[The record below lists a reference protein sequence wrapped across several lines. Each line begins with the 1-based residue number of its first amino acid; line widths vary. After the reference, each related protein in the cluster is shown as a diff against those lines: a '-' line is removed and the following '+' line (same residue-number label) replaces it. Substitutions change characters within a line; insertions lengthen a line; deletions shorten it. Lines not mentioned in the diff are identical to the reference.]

1 MDSEAIFAPWWI
13 IVWRIMDLVVGLT
26 MIFSATIELWYR
38 QPKDAALFVGVGM
51 TYLLYSHY
59 ERNAVQRGE

>member
-1 MDSEAIFAPWWI
+1 VDSEPIFDLWWI
-13 IVWRIMDLVVGLT
+13 ILWRIVDCFVGLA
-26 MIFSATIELWYR
+26 MIFSAVIELWYR

-59 ERNAVQRGE
+59 ERNHVRREL